1 MRLHDLRAPAGA
13 RREKRRIGR
22 GHGSGQGTTAGKGT
36 KGQKA
41 RTGGGVPPYFEGG
54 QLPLVRR
61 LPYRR
66 GFKNPF
72 RVEYAVVNV
81 AQLAGLPAGSTV
93 TADTLVG
100 AGLLNRGEGPVKVLG
115 DGVLSVALHV
125 QADRVS
131 RQAREK
137 IEAAGGSV
145 TELMPR
151 KAKGEGKKAAANG
164 AAARGRQGGSGRAAS
179 AAPAAASAPAEAARG
194 ERGAP
199 PAEAAAAP
207 REGAAAAEE

>member
-1 MRLHDLRAPAGA
+1 MRLHELRAPAGA
-13 RREKRRIGR
+13 RRERRRIGR

-41 RTGGGVPPYFEGG
+41 RSGGGVPPYFEGG

-81 AQLAGLPAGSTV
+81 AQLAELPANSQV
-93 TADTLVG
+93 TPDTLV
-100 AGLLNRGEGPVKVLG
+100 AVGLLDPGEGPVKVLG
-115 DGVLSVALHV
+115 DGELSVALHV
-125 QADRVS
+125 AADRVS
-131 RQAREK
+131 RQARAK

-145 TELMPR
+145 VELRPR
-151 KAKGEGKKAAANG
+151 KAKGESNAQETQA
-164 AAARGRQGGSGRAAS
+164 
-179 AAPAAASAPAEAARG
+179 
-194 ERGAP
+194 
-199 PAEAAAAP
+199 
-207 REGAAAAEE
+207 